1 MQLLFYYIISLKLSV
16 YHLFFKRL
24 YRYIKCMPFS
34 NKCLYCNKN
43 GKSRMMWVATHYM
56 YLSSSCSLMER
67 SCVSCLWRVRREWT
81 SRSLVPTCCRI
92 WRNPSYTYIYSL
104 HLSFNKLLHLEI
116 GQSMH
121 QAGESFF
128 VENLG
133 NIFRRMIPEKILF
146 VLFVT
151 TWLVLIDI

>member
-1 MQLLFYYIISLKLSV
+1 MS
-16 YHLFFKRL
+16 
-24 YRYIKCMPFS
+24 FS
-34 NKCLYCNKN
+34 NKCLYCNKQWKIKN
-43 GKSRMMWVATHYM
+43 DVSGHTLYVPELVLLIDGEELCELLVEGAEGVDLAQPGPHV
-56 YLSSSCSLMER
+56 LQDMEE
-67 SCVSCLWRVRREWT
+67 SQL
-81 SRSLVPTCCRI
+81 
-92 WRNPSYTYIYSL
+92 YIYSH

-151 TWLVLIDI
+151 T